1 MKILI
6 STLKEELAT
15 SKRLEQ
21 KYKKQLGEL
30 PQGSFVVRTVRHKR
44 YGYLTYREGTKVK
57 QRYLGPVDEET
68 IGLYREAVKNRK
80 EYKRKLKSVKGQ
92 IKILKKA
99 LRGKTK

>member
-15 SKRLEQ
+15 SKRLET
-21 KYKKQLGEL
+21 KYKKQLNRL
-30 PQGSFVVRTVRHKR
+30 PQGSFVVRTIRSKR
-44 YGYLTYREGTKVK
+44 YGYLTYRDGERVRQK
-57 QRYLGPVDEET
+57 YLGPLDDEKISFYKT
-68 IGLYREAVKNRK
+68 AIKNKK
-80 EYKRKLKSVKGQ
+80 EYKKKLKTVKGQ